1 VTGGDYRTRRSA
13 LNFASGLF
21 ATGATILVAF
31 VTTPLLLRFLG
42 PERFGAARAASDWF
56 GHLSILELGLGGAL
70 APLLALALGRGDT
83 GAIRDI
89 MAAGVR
95 SFVRVAG
102 LASAA
107 GLLITLF
114 IGRLVPVSP
123 ELLHDLRI
131 GCLIGV
137 IGLLLYPLA
146 PFRQLADAGQ
156 RGYAVSAIGLA
167 QSLTTT
173 LLAVLLAWKGLGIS
187 GQFAAVLAGQLVF
200 FTFITRYGSGRHP
213 GILDAAAAGPAS
225 EATRAAIRRL
235 NLPSLLFDLSS
246 RAGLLTDNIVIALVL
261 GPAAVVPLFLT
272 QRLTSLAQTQL
283 QGVGTASWA
292 ALGQLHALGRR
303 EVFNARLVELTRLV
317 AALATIVLIP
327 IAAYNHVFIGLWIGT
342 SHYGGPVVTACATI
356 NAFLLALVSLW
367 GYCFSGTGQI
377 AAMVPAMLIG
387 SVLNVALSIGGAYTF
402 GVAGP
407 LIGTG
412 VAIASTTLWYL
423 PLLLRRQF
431 GVNLGSLA
439 RAVLLPLLWA
449 ALPAAGIVF
458 VARHYPP
465 DSWPALGVHGSF
477 AGLLLLAVWWF
488 GELRADERAHYIER
502 ARMALP
508 GRREG

>member
-21 ATGATILVAF
+21 ASGATIVVAF

-70 APLLALALGRGDT
+70 APLLALALGRGD
-83 GAIRDI
+83 AAAVRNI
-89 MAAGVR
+89 MAEGVR
-95 SFVRVAG
+95 SFLRVAG
-102 LASAA
+102 LAAAA

-123 ELLHDLRI
+123 ELLRDLRT

-137 IGLLLYPLA
+137 LGLLLYPLA

-156 RGYAVSAIGLA
+156 RGYAVSLIGLG

-173 LLAVLLAWKGLGIS
+173 LLAVLLAWKGFGIS
-187 GQFAAVLAGQLVF
+187 GQFAAFLAGQLVF
-200 FTFITRYGSGRHP
+200 FTLITHYGTRRHP
-213 GILDAAAAGPAS
+213 GVLGAAVAGAPDA
-225 EATRAAIRRL
+225 EARAAIRQL

-246 RAGLLTDNIVIALVL
+246 RAGLFTDNIVIALVL

-272 QRLTSLAQTQL
+272 QRLTSLAQVQL
-283 QGVGTASWA
+283 QSVGNASWA
-292 ALGQLHALGRR
+292 ALGQLHALGRH

-327 IAAYNHVFIGLWIGT
+327 IAAYNHLFIGLWIGE
-342 SHYGGPVVTACATI
+342 SHYGGPVVTAFATV

-377 AAMVPAMLIG
+377 AAMVPAMIVG
-387 SVLNVALSIGGAYTF
+387 SVLNVALSISGAYVF

-407 LIGTG
+407 LIGTC

-423 PLLLRRQF
+423 PLLLQRRF
-431 GVNLGSLA
+431 GTDPAALA
-439 RAVLLPLLWA
+439 RAVVLPVLWA
-449 ALPAAGIVF
+449 ALPAAGIVY
-458 VARHYPP
+458 VAKHHPP
-465 DSWPALGVHGSF
+465 ASWPALGLHGAA
-477 AGLLLLAVWWF
+477 AGLLLLSVWWF
-488 GELRADERAHYIER
+488 GELRSDERAHYAER
-502 ARMALP
+502 VRMALP
-508 GRREG
+508 GRRDR